1 MKRERLAPAPSVRTA
16 LLIPLASGLKRNHHG
31 TVRTRSQLWGDREGL
46 GRCPTRAP
54 PEKFA
59 RLGYAA
65 RGAVYLIIGGLAL
78 LAAVGSGGRA
88 TDSKGALQALLE
100 APFGGV
106 LVAVVA
112 IGFLCFAAWRLAQAF
127 FDADRLGCQR
137 KALIRR
143 TAYGGSA
150 AVYFGLAFTAASTLL
165 GHHREGGDQSAR
177 DWTAALL
184 SEPFGRSLV
193 AAVGVAFAIGGLAI
207 ARRGWTDRFD
217 RLALSPRR
225 PTLGSAYPPCWVLS
239 RALVCL
245 IVAGFLMLAALHANS
260 SDARGLA
267 GALKS
272 STAAALRVGSLG
284 GDCART
290 FRFRSVPV
298 RHSRLPPH

>member
-1 MKRERLAPAPSVRTA
+1 MSHSNVT
-16 LLIPLASGLKRNHHG
+16 
-31 TVRTRSQLWGDREGL
+31 
-46 GRCPTRAP
+46 
-54 PEKFA
+54 EKFA

-100 APFGGV
+100 APFGSV
-106 LVAVVA
+106 LLAVVA
-112 IGFLCFAAWRLAQAF
+112 TGFVCFAAWRLAQAF
-127 FDADRLGCQR
+127 LDVDRLGHER
-137 KALIRR
+137 KALMRR
-143 TAYGGSA
+143 AAYGGSA
-150 AVYFGLAFTAASTLL
+150 AVYVGLAFTAASTLL

-184 SEPFGRSLV
+184 SEPFGRWLV
-193 AAVGVAFAIGGLAI
+193 AAVGVAFAIGGLAM
-207 ARRGWTDRFD
+207 ARRGWTERFD
-217 RLALSPRR
+217 RLALSPDARR
-225 PTLGSAYPPCWVLS
+225 WAVPMGRVGFFA

-272 STAAALRVGSLG
+272 LQQQPYGWALLGATALGLFAFGAFQFVTAAYRRIDAPSPAEAIGGVEAGVRKAVG
-284 GDCART
+284 
-290 FRFRSVPV
+290 
-298 RHSRLPPH
+298 